1 MFLLYSWTRTFCVC
15 KSGKSSRRTEGETV
29 LEGFMWTLKRSNIH
43 TLTLLPDKTHT
54 GVIWQYL
61 WSKSHF
67 QTMCVFTSVQPRL
80 QNLKGTRTINNAQ
93 VVFVWCYL
101 FILVARTTN
110 NGKSNM
116 SKIIAIINYPTTHK
130 QQCHM
135 QIVTWKTNNLASQLF
150 CSLNITRPQNIFSH
164 YENKHQS
171 YLFVDQA
178 RFHK

>member
-1 MFLLYSWTRTFCVC
+1 MFVKVEKAR
-15 KSGKSSRRTEGETV
+15 GG
-29 LEGFMWTLKRSNIH
+29 LKEKQCWRG
-43 TLTLLPDKTHT
+43 LCE
-54 GVIWQYL
+54 L
-61 WSKSHF
+61 WSGQTSTPSHCSQIKHTRALYDNICGLNHIF
-67 QTMCVFTSVQPRL
+67 QTMCAFTSVQPRL

-130 QQCHM
+130 QQCHL

-150 CSLNITRPQNIFSH
+150 CSLNVTRPQNIFSH
-164 YENKHQS
+164 YKNKHQS

-178 RFHK
+178 RFPK